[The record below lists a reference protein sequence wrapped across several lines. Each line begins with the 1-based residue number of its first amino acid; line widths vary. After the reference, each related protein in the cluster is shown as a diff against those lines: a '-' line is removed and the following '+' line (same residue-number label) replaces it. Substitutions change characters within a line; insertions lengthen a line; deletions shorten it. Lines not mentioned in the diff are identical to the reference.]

1 MSTILFQLFVRFTV
15 VALMLCSVHAVHPAL
30 EPYKEILSLNTQTQF
45 LYEQT
50 EVPVE
55 LRPFFIAL
63 SLARGEIRSNVA
75 WAERIVKLLRGLR
88 LPSSVHYIAPEYA
101 QSTYVDIRV
110 MAQRMKIEAPLLFV
124 TGKNN
129 RIKTIEAV
137 KLGGDF
143 YGLVCNRSF
152 LKRRTTE
159 ECRVLV
165 AHELARISQRRCHTP
180 KLAKK
185 IWLAAVLTILAG
197 VLLRHAYNTVQSPQ
211 SVTQKL
217 NNFIAPVI
225 QFVKDNWWWYTG
237 SALLVVGSKVGAE
250 FIGAYLSR
258 KYQHEADLLA
268 FKGFGGQ
275 PDEYLDI
282 LRVVETEEALC
293 RQKLQYQ
300 YKKHYAY
307 VADMIDSLAD
317 DLHPYIICFLKN
329 ELSRHNMKE
338 IDRPAALETTTSL
351 LNLES
356 SLDERIAYVSENLR
370 SKKKK

>member
-1 MSTILFQLFVRFTV
+1 
-15 VALMLCSVHAVHPAL
+15 
-30 EPYKEILSLNTQTQF
+30 
-45 LYEQT
+45 
-50 EVPVE
+50 
-55 LRPFFIAL
+55 
-63 SLARGEIRSNVA
+63 
-75 WAERIVKLLRGLR
+75 
-88 LPSSVHYIAPEYA
+88 
-101 QSTYVDIRV
+101 
-110 MAQRMKIEAPLLFV
+110 
-124 TGKNN
+124 
-129 RIKTIEAV
+129 
-137 KLGGDF
+137 
-143 YGLVCNRSF
+143 
-152 LKRRTTE
+152 
-159 ECRVLV
+159 VLV

-293 RQKLQYQ
+293 RQKMQYQ

-338 IDRPAALETTTSL
+338 IDRPAALEKTTSL